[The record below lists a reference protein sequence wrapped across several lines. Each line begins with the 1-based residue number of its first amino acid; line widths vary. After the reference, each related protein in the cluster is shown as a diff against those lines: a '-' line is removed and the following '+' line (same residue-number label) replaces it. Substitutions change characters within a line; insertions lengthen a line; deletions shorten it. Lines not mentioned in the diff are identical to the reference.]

1 MIFNPVYVS
10 SLGETDFDFSVFSG
24 QKNYIQ
30 PNMVNNFLP
39 GMVAVFNYA
48 SSSRGYYTLVLVFC
62 DRKAVITIEG
72 KGNFEGISVDFYTT
86 ETITVNAL
94 SGNATQNYQINFNNK
109 TIQLT
114 SGSGASSN
122 AIYYLPD

>member
-1 MIFNPVYVS
+1 M
-10 SLGETDFDFSVFSG
+10 DFDFSAFSG
-24 QKNYIQ
+24 QKYYIR

-72 KGNFEGISVDFYTT
+72 RGNFEGISVDFYTT
-86 ETITVNAL
+86 ETITVSAL
-94 SGNATQNYQINFNNK
+94 IGNASQSYQINFDNK

-114 SGSGASSN
+114 SGSQTSSN
-122 AIYYLPD
+122 ALYYLPN